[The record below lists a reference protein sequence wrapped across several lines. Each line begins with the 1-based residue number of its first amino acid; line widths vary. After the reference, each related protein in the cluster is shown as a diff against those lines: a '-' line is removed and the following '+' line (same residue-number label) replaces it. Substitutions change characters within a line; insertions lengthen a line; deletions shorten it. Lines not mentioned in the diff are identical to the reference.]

1 MTIKKHFHK
10 TVIAF
15 LILLCATSVLAQNDQ
30 TAADRWAGMLIDVST
45 PDNAIR
51 LFGTPSKERQSQ
63 SRRASTGKLAFRQM

>member
-1 MTIKKHFHK
+1 
-10 TVIAF
+10 
-15 LILLCATSVLAQNDQ
+15 VLAQNDQ